1 MISVNI
7 HKAKTH
13 LSSLIRAIEQ
23 NGEKVIIMRHGI
35 AVAEIVPIPHGNRTR
50 LHDELKNIKIL
61 YDPTEPTE
69 DAWEHV

>member
-7 HKAKTH
+7 HDAKTH
-13 LSSLIRAIEQ
+13 FSAIIRAIEQ

-35 AVAEIVPIPHGNRTR
+35 AVAEINPVPHGKRTAV
-50 LHDELKNIKIL
+50 HSELCNIEIK

-69 DAWEHV
+69 EEWGDV